1 MRIARRLLGGAA
13 LLCFLAGGNALL
25 ASEAVIPY
33 GKVRRV
39 IRCGMMG
46 LLKGSTSPGEPAGTI
61 ETLSP
66 YVFYVLGSDQ
76 VSVPALPPPPAQF
89 PFSPPKPVGWEFT
102 NPAANPAASKSTEN
116 YWTAGLTLPGMD
128 EVSLKNFDLI
138 LLCVRPGL
146 TLDQFQQRLL
156 ASWVEQGGLLWIDN
170 QSQDQDEGA
179 SLNLW
184 MEPAPLTFRAMGGSP
199 ATKFAADANHGLLKG
214 IYTLTQQDI
223 NLLGVQQD
231 YSGDFSGT
239 SNLFGMSSGV
249 GAGNLSTGMPQTLLQ
264 EVVRESDG
272 TTTLPSISAG
282 RFGRG
287 AVVATSCGVAQAI
300 SRWYASLNPEV
311 GVQAALTELPEWALP
326 DMKLA
331 YNMIAWAQTW
341 SNQQGDAR
349 GQGAQAG
356 DLGAPLSERWRFHR
370 FPTGESVLSP
380 LSAAV
385 VSGGLILAAD
395 GNGLLHAFDMRP
407 ERDLDGDGRP
417 DDGLPDFI
425 NGTTFDEVWSTML
438 RPGETTGMVLQP
450 AGAAA
455 ATVCDAEPFTDTNS
469 NGSWDVGEAYTDLNG
484 NGKWDPCGPR
494 SVVAVAAHAESQAGA
509 DGYLLAYRADAASS
523 SAGSLLWSAW
533 ITDPAVAS
541 AGGVRSGPVFV
552 DGMFVLATTDST
564 DNPEVPARDA
574 YILAYDMFNP
584 PPPAV
589 AAPRIAIPLSA
600 GGTGMEIFSPPSV
613 AFLPVRDA
621 PTGEVELVE
630 TAILVGNALPRIG
643 ASATARVLAV
653 PLMLRFAS
661 PAWDQDWGAV
671 QVKIPDPADPQNW
684 ESGVTVPPDEGPG
697 TPLNYV
703 RRSRAGQIE
712 IFFSRWS
719 RFSQGRSTLA
729 PGFGGFLVR
738 YRDTT
743 GGNRTQTV
751 QPQPSAT
758 TPINAVIRPGLTHS
772 PCVVGDTVYVGGSS
786 VEAYPN
792 RSIPGNLWAG
802 RLDLE
807 EGFRVAWQFYGDLT
821 GGPLKQA
828 GLEFHSNLSVA
839 PAVSSDTLY
848 VAANYEF
855 SMNSNTL
862 ETASIQG
869 GAAGVVY
876 ALDLKTP
883 GALLIGG
890 DPVLPGGLAP
900 QAPIDKSADPNQTVQ
915 AGTRGAVIWITH
927 NLTLD
932 NAEDAVPQRT
942 GVVSNWTAD
951 FLNGI
956 IRLGPGGLGKYGGQ
970 LLRVRYFPI
979 GATQASEVFMRAE
992 PLAKWSFC
1000 LADIDPRI
1008 PAPTS
1013 NWRIASAPVL
1023 SNGTVH
1029 VVVYGPAA
1037 TYICSFPELS
1047 TGQVP
1052 PNPVWTPVNFQY
1064 PEPAATLAV
1073 DGDLLFASV
1082 SAPQGLGG
1090 ALVAF
1095 SNPATLIADSTRLVE
1110 VKSENDATSL
1120 SPLSYFFHQ
1129 SFAAGVG
1136 ATRQLLR
1143 KRPDEAYAP
1152 LSLSGGPDVLGTF
1165 VTEPGKPNAL
1175 SIRPGTW
1182 RFVFTAEAPSGG
1194 QIWVNL
1200 YARDQAGATYPLW
1213 TPEWDINAPPGVPLP
1228 GVPLPPTRQEVVL
1241 DVPLPGFAFDAA
1253 DRILVQVWS
1262 RAANTATLYL
1272 DSAAST
1278 HMETPVAGPANSA
1291 RMNWVAA
1298 SAVEYHPD
1306 GNTASVL
1313 AMPPS
1318 DVPRKNVSYADR
1330 QSKGFSHPSRAR
1342 KVADGNVLVCD
1353 TGNNRVVEIDRTAQV
1368 VWQYPD
1374 SDLANASVPLEYRTA
1389 TAEGQRLLAPM
1400 DAQRYRY
1407 VTYPDP
1413 ATRIE
1418 WDTTLI
1424 ADTGHNRLVQVAR
1437 PLVNGLYQP
1446 DVVLDS
1452 GVQAKQTV
1460 SIVGPDLG
1468 ISRPYYFTL
1477 DAGGNKLL
1485 DPSSAGA
1492 DNQITG
1498 QANPGAPTEIARFIT
1513 PAGQPGVAG
1522 VPPGVWAFWFTA
1534 NSAGPT
1540 WLSAEVWR
1548 ADSAGNETGMIVQT
1562 APGPLL
1568 RPEAQTIILTAAQS
1582 RPVSLDANDRLLVK
1596 ILATAEA
1603 GASDVT
1609 IYVGP
1614 SYQSRAYVPFGQVGV
1629 PLMITCADR
1638 GVELV
1643 GPGDIISVGPET
1655 PISVGPVST
1664 VVMAGLASHPADPT
1678 PDLWNIAS
1686 GGDGKIRIVNIAVGL
1701 DAATGTWAGAV
1712 LARPDGINL
1721 FKARDTV
1728 PTDFIHVRQVE
1739 RVVYTHWP
1747 GVPPTPPIKEE
1758 RVLVVD
1764 DAGVKYFNGATWNG
1778 SLAPYFEMRPGAVA
1792 DLNSYALEMAA
1803 ARGVYADLDAQGF
1816 DWATQI
1822 GFFPASAQVLPNG
1835 NLLIV
1840 NCQAVPLVSG
1850 GEPTSLM
1857 VPFKSEVIEV
1867 DTQAAPGG
1875 RILRGDGSYFI
1886 VPDPFSLAYPGIEG
1900 SRSGLSQPLWVSR

>member
-1 MRIARRLLGGAA
+1 MRIARHLLGAAA

-46 LLKGSTSPGEPAGTI
+46 LLKGSTSPGEPAATI

-76 VSVPALPPPPAQF
+76 VSVPALNPSSAQF

-116 YWTAGLTLPGMD
+116 YWTAGLTLPGME

-170 QSQDQDEGA
+170 QSQQSQAQEVV
-179 SLNLW
+179 LNLW
-184 MEPAPLTFRAMGGSP
+184 MEPAPLTFRGMSGGP
-199 ATKFAADANHGLLKG
+199 AGKFAADPNHGLLKG

-223 NLLGVQQD
+223 NLLGVQEPFD
-231 YSGDFSGT
+231 PANPGVVT
-239 SNLFGMSSGV
+239 SSLFGILSGIGV
-249 GAGNLSTGMPQTLLQ
+249 GSAATGSPQLLLQ
-264 EVVRESDG
+264 EVVRENAG
-272 TTTLPSISAG
+272 TTTWPSIAAG

-300 SRWYASLNPEV
+300 SAWYESLL
-311 GVQAALTELPEWALP
+311 GGQRGELPEWAIP
-326 DMKLA
+326 DIKLA

-356 DLGAPLSERWRFHR
+356 DLGAPLSERWRFDR
-370 FPTGESVLSP
+370 LLTGKSVLSP

-395 GNGLLHAFDMRP
+395 GGGLLHAFDMRP

-425 NGTTFDEVWSTML
+425 NGTTFDEVWNATL
-438 RPGETTGMVLQP
+438 PFGETTGMTLQT

-455 ATVCDAEPFTDTNS
+455 
-469 NGSWDVGEAYTDLNG
+469 GSFYDSVAR
-484 NGKWDPCGPR
+484 GPR
-494 SVVAVAAHAESQAGA
+494 SVAAVAAHAESQTAA
-509 DGYLLAYRADAASS
+509 DGYLLAYRADAASP
-523 SAGSLLWSAW
+523 SAGSLLWSAR
-533 ITDPAVAS
+533 ITDPAVS
-541 AGGVRSGPVFV
+541 AGRVQSGPVFV

-574 YILAYDMFNP
+574 YILAYDVLGPF
-584 PPPAV
+584 PPAGTD
-589 AAPRIAIPLSA
+589 PRPRPTVAIPLSA

-643 ASATARVLAV
+643 ASATARVEAA

-661 PAWDQDWGAV
+661 PAWDQNWDTVKVYARQPGGALV
-671 QVKIPDPADPQNW
+671 P
-684 ESGVTVPPDEGPG
+684 VPPRQRGLADA
-697 TPLNYV
+697 PLNYV
-703 RRSRAGQIE
+703 RRYRAGQIE
-712 IFFSRWS
+712 IFFTRWNI
-719 RFSQGRSTLA
+719 FSQGKEFDSGQPA
-729 PGFGGFLVR
+729 VPPAFDGFQVD
-738 YRDTT
+738 YTDTT
-743 GGNRTQTV
+743 GGTRTQTV
-751 QPQPSAT
+751 QPQPAAT
-758 TPINAVIRPGLTHS
+758 SPINAVIRAGLTHS

-821 GGPLKQA
+821 GGPLRRA

-848 VAANYEF
+848 VAANYEL
-855 SMNSNTL
+855 SMNASTL
-862 ETASIQG
+862 ETAPVEG
-869 GAAGVVY
+869 GVAGAVY

-883 GALLIGG
+883 GALLIDS

-915 AGTRGAVIWITH
+915 AGTRGAVVWLTH
-927 NLTLD
+927 NLTED

-956 IRLGPGGLGKYGGQ
+956 IRLGPGGLGRYGGQ

-979 GATQASEVFMRAE
+979 GATEPADRIMRAE

-1000 LADIDPRI
+1000 LANIASRTGTPM
-1008 PAPTS
+1008 S
-1013 NWRIASAPVL
+1013 NWRIASAPVV

-1029 VVVYGPAA
+1029 VVVYGLGG

-1052 PNPVWTPVNFQY
+1052 PNPVWTPVNFQGS
-1064 PEPAATLAV
+1064 EPLANLAV
-1073 DGDLLFASV
+1073 DGDSLFASIFV
-1082 SAPQGLGG
+1082 G
-1090 ALVAF
+1090 ASVEALPEDKVGTLVAF
-1095 SNPATLIADSTRLVE
+1095 SDPATLIADSTRLVE
-1110 VKSENDATSL
+1110 VKSENDPTSL
-1120 SPLSYFFHQ
+1120 SPLSYYFHQ
-1129 SFAAGVG
+1129 SLDPGL
-1136 ATRQLLR
+1136 TSMRQLLR
-1143 KRPDEAYAP
+1143 RKPTDASAP
-1152 LSLSGGPDVLGTF
+1152 LPLSGGPGVMGTF
-1165 VTEPGKPNAL
+1165 ITEAGKPNAA

-1194 QIWVNL
+1194 QIWVKL
-1200 YARDQAGATYPLW
+1200 YARDQAGATHPLW
-1213 TPEWDINAPPGVPLP
+1213 EPQWDPNAPP

-1241 DVPLPGFAFDAA
+1241 DVPLPGFVLNAT
-1253 DRILVQVWS
+1253 DRILVEVWS
-1262 RAANTATLYL
+1262 RSTGTVNLYY
-1272 DSAAST
+1272 DHDAVT

-1306 GNTASVL
+1306 ASSAGL
-1313 AMPPS
+1313 LNIP
-1318 DVPRKNVSYADR
+1318 KNVSYADR

-1374 SDLANASVPLEYRTA
+1374 SDIEKTGTPTMES
-1389 TAEGQRLLAPM
+1389 QRLLAPM
-1400 DAQRYRY
+1400 DAARYRY
-1407 VTYPDP
+1407 IDSQTGF
-1413 ATRIE
+1413 E
-1418 WDTTLI
+1418 WVTTLI

-1446 DVVLDS
+1446 
-1452 GVQAKQTV
+1452 AAAPQTV

-1468 ISRPYYFTL
+1468 ISRPYYFSAIDDPALVNTKTL
-1477 DAGGNKLL
+1477 VSDTFNMGRDLQL
-1485 DPSSAGA
+1485 S
-1492 DNQITG
+1492 G
-1498 QANPGAPTEIARFIT
+1498 QANPGAPTEIAKFIT
-1513 PAGQPGVAG
+1513 RAGEPGLAG

-1534 NSAGPT
+1534 NSGGPT
-1540 WLSAEVWR
+1540 RLLAEVWR
-1548 ADSAGNETGMIVQT
+1548 TDSAGNPRDPTPIVQSL
-1562 APGPLL
+1562 PGPLL
-1568 RPEAQTIILTAAQS
+1568 RPYDQTIVLTAAQS
-1582 RPVSLDANDRLLVK
+1582 RPVSLNTDDRLLVK
-1596 ILATAEA
+1596 ILATAEN
-1603 GASDVT
+1603 GVSDVT
-1609 IYVGP
+1609 INVGL

-1643 GPGDIISVGPET
+1643 GPLDMISVGSET

-1678 PDLWNIAS
+1678 PELWNIAS
-1686 GGDGKIRIVNIAVGL
+1686 GGDGKIRIVNIAVGF
-1701 DAATGTWAGAV
+1701 DAATGTWAGAI

-1728 PTDFIHVRQVE
+1728 PTDFIHVRQAE
-1739 RVVYTHWP
+1739 RVVYTYWAV
-1747 GVPPTPPIKEE
+1747 VPLAPPIKIKEE

-1778 SLAPYFEMRPGAVA
+1778 SFAPYFEMRPGAVA
-1792 DLNSYALEMAA
+1792 DPNSYAAEMDA
-1803 ARGVYADLDAQGF
+1803 ARRVYADLDAQGF
-1816 DWATQI
+1816 DWAAQT

-1835 NLLIV
+1835 NLLIA
-1840 NCQAVPLVSG
+1840 NSQAVPLTSA

-1867 DTQAAPGG
+1867 DTQAGAGA
-1875 RILRGDGSYFI
+1875 RILRRDGSYFI